1 MSYRR
6 YMMSRANKLICGI
19 DFSKQPEDEVWYI
32 KSDGEKVADNDRN
45 LLGGYGKQ
53 EGLLVLSNTYQ
64 DGLGKIKYNKPVVR
78 FGEGTFRFEP
88 NLILVSLP
96 KRVKRL
102 GAFSLGEIH
111 TPIDRVVFLSS
122 NEISMNTSFKPYIKI
137 ALYVQPNCAQYY
149 KENFSN
155 INIIEKKI

>member
-19 DFSKQPEDEVWYI
+19 DFSKQPDDEVWYI

-45 LLGGYGKQ
+45 LLGGYDKQ

-64 DGLGKIKYNKPVVR
+64 DGLGKIKYNKPVLK
-78 FGEGTFRFEP
+78 FGENVLRFEP
-88 NLILVSLP
+88 NLTLVSLP
-96 KRVKRL
+96 KRVEKL
-102 GAFSLGEIH
+102 GAFSFGETYI
-111 TPIDRVVFLSS
+111 PIDRVVFLSS
-122 NEISMNTSFKPYIKI
+122 NEISMNTSFKPYIKK

-149 KENFSN
+149 KDLGYNV
-155 INIIEKKI
+155 IEKKI